1 MQQQEGVVPLVVLDV
16 EADERLG
23 VVHLEQRLLG
33 VRVLRRTTK
42 VSRTHAEAARV
53 ALVERAHHVDEL
65 VIPLVA
71 REDGN
76 RAVVLLGFDVHL
88 GRRVVV
94 LDLLTPLRLLVDE
107 LLHLARLAARLGVL
121 LRPLFGLIK
130 LAQVAEHLHGLVHTS
145 GLRVEA
151 RRVLVAPHV
160 GHDLRHEQ
168 ALWQALLL
176 ASFRLVHELNVPHV
190 TDADESL
197 PRNLQVHRLQR
208 LQRQLP
214 PVGLGDAKA
223 RDAVRA
229 VEVLGQ
235 ALEVAVHGRRL
246 RHVDRLH
253 ADIV

>member
-53 ALVERAHHVDEL
+53 ALVERAHHVDELRACAERGRVWGMLGVWRDGGGKGTARVATPTPTHL

-130 LAQVAEHLHGLVHTS
+130 LAQVAEHLHGLAEGRVAGGSTLS
-145 GLRVEA
+145 GA
-151 RRVLVAPHV
+151 CI
-160 GHDLRHEQ
+160 
-168 ALWQALLL
+168 
-176 ASFRLVHELNVPHV
+176 SM
-190 TDADESL
+190 
-197 PRNLQVHRLQR
+197 
-208 LQRQLP
+208 
-214 PVGLGDAKA
+214 
-223 RDAVRA
+223 
-229 VEVLGQ
+229 
-235 ALEVAVHGRRL
+235 
-246 RHVDRLH
+246 
-253 ADIV
+253 